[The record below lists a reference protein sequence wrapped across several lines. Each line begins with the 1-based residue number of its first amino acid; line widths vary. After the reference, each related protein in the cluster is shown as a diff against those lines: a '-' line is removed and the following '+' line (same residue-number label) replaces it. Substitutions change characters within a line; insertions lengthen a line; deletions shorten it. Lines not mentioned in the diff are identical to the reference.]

1 MVAGLPSCSTN
12 KLLRNPAWCYRPPG
26 FFFNKEGKPSASWGT
41 GAQVETKELAKM
53 FKQLITTNFED
64 EESNRRGRLL
74 NILVLSWGAFI
85 ALGLIVAIIRSSEAG
100 VIAAQGGLLL
110 IIALSYLLV
119 RQGQLNPA
127 IYLFLIGNAIFMTAS
142 LLPPGV
148 PPILFLVIPY
158 LLSFVVI
165 ASGML
170 LAPHSPFIFAT
181 FTTVLLLIAMALRG
195 GPSAVDIPETKA
207 NEALYLAIALP
218 ANYVLAALSWLNG
231 NNLNQALQKERQS
244 ASDLSV
250 QLRRNEELVSK
261 LQDQLE
267 RNKLLIGQLQEAAEK
282 LAPMAEEL
290 SSSSEELHATAEQI
304 ASSVQQ
310 VAQGA
315 QVQAERAGAVSK
327 SVERMAAATEQIAAD
342 AQTGAEGSAQLQ
354 ERLDEAAKVLGEL
367 GAKTE
372 EIDRIVELV
381 DRFADQTN
389 LLALNAAIEAARAG
403 EHGRGFA
410 VVAEEVRKLAE
421 SSRQSVKEI
430 ARISGEIRQELKR
443 VALSMEEVIKATERT
458 AEMARQISMATA
470 RQEDRSDE
478 MVRAVNEI
486 ASAAEESAAAAEE
499 VSSAVEEQTTSTEEL
514 ATAAQELA
522 EMAARLKD
530 AVAKFGVD

>member
-1 MVAGLPSCSTN
+1 
-12 KLLRNPAWCYRPPG
+12 
-26 FFFNKEGKPSASWGT
+26 
-41 GAQVETKELAKM
+41 M

-354 ERLDEAAKVLGEL
+354 ERLDEAAKVLEEL

-410 VVAEEVRKLAE
+410 VVAEEVRKLADS
-421 SSRQSVKEI
+421 SSRSVREIAALSAEIRAKMNEVGTSMRKATEI
-430 ARISGEIRQELKR
+430 ARQMVEAAKRGLVSAERHRGETGKIVEAINE
-443 VALSMEEVIKATERT
+443 VAGVAEE
-458 AEMARQISMATA
+458 
-470 RQEDRSDE
+470 
-478 MVRAVNEI
+478 N
-486 ASAAEESAAAAEE
+486 ASAAEEISA
-499 VSSAVEEQTTSTEEL
+499 SVEEQTASTEEI
-514 ATAAQELA
+514 ATLAQELA
-522 EMAARLKD
+522 NMVEQLRALVATHLAAAEGD
-530 AVAKFGVD
+530 EQ